1 MGRTW
6 RGSNRE
12 RRGKKWTANG
22 HNFGHDFEDAVECVL
37 QDMIENQL
45 IDSFVH
51 HPPYTPRKDFTIVRS
66 GITKEVNIT
75 TSNRVWKKHYERFG
89 TEVEIIYFPPKTTEK
104 EIQDRILQVFS

>member
-1 MGRTW
+1 MTRTW
-6 RGSNRE
+6 RSSNRE

-22 HNFGHDFEDAVECVL
+22 RNFGLNFEDVVECVL
-37 QDMIENQL
+37 QGMIENRL

-51 HPPYTPRKDFTIVRS
+51 HPPHTPRKDFTIVRG
-66 GITKEVNIT
+66 GIAKEVNIT

-89 TEVEIIYFPPKTTEK
+89 TEIEIMYFPPKTAEK